1 MPGEGILSTFSLPLA
16 VLKFLGGKLVC
27 CKSSHDDKLDKT
39 KLKSRVRAK
48 LNQGSKHVKSKV
60 KTKLNQKIETEL
72 SQRIK

>member
-48 LNQGSKHVKSKV
+48 LNQGSEQ
-60 KTKLNQKIETEL
+60 N
-72 SQRIK
+72 